1 MYIERVPNRNSP
13 PSILLR
19 ESYRQDGKVRKRTLA
34 NLTHWSPELVQQF
47 QNLLQ
52 GSHTIESLES
62 TFEITR
68 SLPHGHIHAILGTI
82 QRFGLDKLIAPR
94 TSRNRRLVIAMI
106 VSRLAFPV
114 SKLATTRTFHPE
126 SCTNTLGDLLGIEGA
141 TTDELYGA
149 MDWLLARQTQI
160 EQRLA
165 QQYLQSGSLVLFD
178 LSSTY
183 LEGEHCPLA
192 KRGYSR
198 DRKRGTLQ
206 IVFGLLCNAQGA
218 PVAVEVFSGNT
229 SDPKTLQNHL
239 TKLQQRFNLQRGVLV
254 GDRGMLANKQ
264 IHQVLKQTP
273 GWQWIGALKSEQIR
287 LLVVAQA
294 FDVGALQQQ
303 WVLEFQAAGYPDER
317 LIACYNSSLA
327 KQRSQTR
334 QSLLT
339 ATEAEFTKIVKAT
352 QRQRNP
358 LQGKDKIAL
367 RVGKVMNRFKVAKHF
382 EITISETLFSYQ
394 RNDASILAESN
405 LDGIYMLRTSIKAE
419 SMATAEVVRA
429 YKSLSRVEQAF
440 RCLKSV
446 DLRIRPIFHRL
457 ENRVKSHVLL
467 CFLAYHVE
475 WQMRQALA
483 PLLFAEDDLE
493 AAQQKRGSIVDAMK
507 KSDSAYRK
515 ATTKRSAEDLP
526 IHSFRSLL
534 EDLATITKNRIQPQS
549 GLPCFEKVTRPTPLQ
564 HRIFELLEMAL

>member
-1 MYIERVPNRNSP
+1 MYIEWVPNRNSP

-264 IHQVLKQTP
+264 IHQVLKQTSHH
-273 GWQWIGALKSEQIR
+273 KQI
-287 LLVVAQA
+287 
-294 FDVGALQQQ
+294 LQ
-303 WVLEFQAAGYPDER
+303 F
-317 LIACYNSSLA
+317 
-327 KQRSQTR
+327 
-334 QSLLT
+334 
-339 ATEAEFTKIVKAT
+339 
-352 QRQRNP
+352 
-358 LQGKDKIAL
+358 
-367 RVGKVMNRFKVAKHF
+367 
-382 EITISETLFSYQ
+382 
-394 RNDASILAESN
+394 
-405 LDGIYMLRTSIKAE
+405 
-419 SMATAEVVRA
+419 
-429 YKSLSRVEQAF
+429 
-440 RCLKSV
+440 
-446 DLRIRPIFHRL
+446 IFL
-457 ENRVKSHVLL
+457 N
-467 CFLAYHVE
+467 
-475 WQMRQALA
+475 Q
-483 PLLFAEDDLE
+483 
-493 AAQQKRGSIVDAMK
+493 I
-507 KSDSAYRK
+507 
-515 ATTKRSAEDLP
+515 
-526 IHSFRSLL
+526 I
-534 EDLATITKNRIQPQS
+534 
-549 GLPCFEKVTRPTPLQ
+549 
-564 HRIFELLEMAL
+564 